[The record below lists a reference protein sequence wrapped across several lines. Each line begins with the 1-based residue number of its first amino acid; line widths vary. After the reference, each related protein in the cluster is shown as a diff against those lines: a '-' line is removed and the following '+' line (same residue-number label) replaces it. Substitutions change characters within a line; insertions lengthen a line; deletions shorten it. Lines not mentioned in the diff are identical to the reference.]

1 MKKNDLFKAIGIC
14 FLIFVLLSWVIPTG
28 SYATGEYVK
37 ANISAVGLIDLLYY
51 PIVTFGTFIQYGVL
65 FLVLG
70 GFYGVMNK
78 TGVYKNMVDTITA
91 KFEGKEKLFLILT
104 ISLLA
109 LLSAL
114 IGLPV
119 VLFTLVPLLVA
130 IIMSLGY
137 DKMVAFASTIGAILV
152 GSIGSLYNVNNAHIN
167 NLLSLGKHDN
177 LVSKLVLLA
186 VLVFLL
192 VMFVLKKS
200 SNLELSKKEK
210 KQAILEIPL
219 LETNEKSKKSFA
231 PLAVILTFLSVLL
244 FVSMYSWNYNL
255 GIAFFDEV
263 YESLMAV
270 TIGDFAIFKNLIGDI
285 SPFGYWDTYEMCVIL
300 IAFSLLIGWIYSIKL
315 SDTVSAFVEGSKKM
329 VKVAFYAILANVV
342 FSLMLVSTDTSI
354 LNTINNG
361 LLSLAKEF
369 NIGVATLLPLVGSF
383 FFNNFYYLS
392 NITLQPVT
400 TVYTD
405 ASMYGVLGILFQS
418 LHSLMMLILPT
429 SYILIAGLSMLDISF
444 KDWFKYIWKYIIQA
458 FIIILI
464 VAIIVFMVI

>member
-78 TGVYKNMVDTITA
+78 TGVYKNMIDAITG
-91 KFEGKEKLFLILT
+91 KFEGKEKLFLVLT

-114 IGLPV
+114 IGLPA

-130 IIMSLGY
+130 VIMSLGY

-152 GSIGSLYNVNNAHIN
+152 GSIGSLYNVNNAHVN
-167 NLLSLGKHDN
+167 NLLSLDKHDN
-177 LVSKLVLLA
+177 LISKLVLLA

-192 VMFVLKKS
+192 VMFVLKKAEKV
-200 SNLELSKKEK
+200 ELRKKEK
-210 KQAILEIPL
+210 KQATLEIPL
-219 LETNEKSKKSFA
+219 LETTEKSKKSFA

-244 FVSMYSWNYNL
+244 IVSMYSWNYNL

-270 TIGDFAIFKNLIGDI
+270 TIGDFEIFKNLIGDI
-285 SPFGYWDTYEMCVIL
+285 SPFGYWDTYEMCVVL
-300 IAFSLLIGWIYSIKL
+300 ITFSLLIGWIYSLKL
-315 SDTVSAFVEGSKKM
+315 SDTVASFIEGSKKM
-329 VKVAFYAILANVV
+329 IKVAFYAMLANVV
-342 FSLMLVSTDTSI
+342 FSLMLTSTDTSI

-361 LLSLAKEF
+361 LLSLSKEF

-392 NITLQPVT
+392 NITLQAVT

-405 ASMYGVLGILFQS
+405 TAMYGVLGILFQS
-418 LHSLMMLILPT
+418 LYSLAMIILPT

-444 KDWFKYIWKYIIQA
+444 KDWFKYIWKYFVQA

-464 VAIIVFMVI
+464 VAIIVFMII